1 MAATDVD
8 PLAALLHELDTP
20 LGVTLTAVSVQA
32 ERLDTLTARFAPH
45 NDPDLESLMSD
56 LRESAQLA
64 RKGLDRAI
72 AILGARRAA
81 RNAQLPAPA
90 DPLSLE
96 VVLGD
101 ALSVP
106 MVRFGDRIA
115 ECSLQVEGDLLVQTE
130 PNAWYQVISNLVANS
145 ALHGFVG
152 REQGGRISVSAGP
165 LDAGRVRVQYRD
177 DGRGFSAHARAGA
190 FTRRYSSR
198 AGGGSSGLG
207 LCIIRDIVRDRLFG
221 TIELLAGTEGTAFDI
236 DFPTRPP
243 AVPMASAP

>member
-1 MAATDVD
+1 MMNVD
-8 PLAALLHELDTP
+8 PMAALLHELDTP
-20 LGVTLTAVSVQA
+20 LGVALTAVSVQA
-32 ERLDTLTARFAPH
+32 QRLDALEARFAP
-45 NDPDLESLMSD
+45 NPDSDPDLENLMSD

-81 RNAQLPAPA
+81 RNAQRLVAA
-90 DPLSLE
+90 DPVDLE

-106 MVRFGDRIA
+106 MVRFRDRIV
-115 ECSLQVEGDLLVQTE
+115 ECSLEVERDLLVQTE

-145 ALHGFVG
+145 ALHGFAG
-152 REQGGRISVSAGP
+152 REQGGRIRVSAEH
-165 LDAGRVRVQYRD
+165 LDADRVRVRYRD
-177 DGRGFSAHARAGA
+177 DGRGFSAAARAGA

-198 AGGGSSGLG
+198 AGSGSSGLG
-207 LCIIRDIVRDRLFG
+207 LCIVRDIVRDRLFG
-221 TIELLAGTEGTAFDI
+221 SIALLDVSEGSAFEI

-243 AVPMASAP
+243 AATTAPAP